1 MEMINF
7 LDLRKINTQYQQD
20 LKAAC
25 ARVIDSG
32 WYLLGDELSSFESDF
47 AAFCSTKHAIG
58 VANGLD
64 ALTLVLRAW
73 KEAGRLKNGDEV
85 IVPANTYIASILAV
99 TANQLTPVLVE
110 PDPYTYNLAAGNLQS
125 ALSAKTT
132 AVLPV
137 HLSGQLAEIKEI
149 TDIAAQHG

>member
-64 ALTLVLRAW
+64 ALTLILRAW

-85 IVPANTYIASILAV
+85 IVPANTYIASIFGR
-99 TANQLTPVLVE
+99 
-110 PDPYTYNLAAGNLQS
+110 YR
-125 ALSAKTT
+125 
-132 AVLPV
+132 
-137 HLSGQLAEIKEI
+137 
-149 TDIAAQHG
+149 

>member
-85 IVPANTYIASILAV
+85 IVPANTYIASIWPLP
-99 TANQLTPVLVE
+99 LISLRPYWLSPIHTPTIL
-110 PDPYTYNLAAGNLQS
+110 LQ
-125 ALSAKTT
+125 A
-132 AVLPV
+132 
-137 HLSGQLAEIKEI
+137 I
-149 TDIAAQHG
+149 